1 MGSDRYKV
9 KLLTVLSVF
18 EQKTDKDHP
27 MSADNI
33 ADEAAKRIKIPCNR
47 KGIYDDMSALNDYWF
62 VSNDPRRIEKDEK
75 GRGYYLTNRPF
86 STGDVKLM
94 VDAIESSKYL
104 SEAKTLKLI
113 EALQKLCP
121 ETQVKDMKS
130 QLVVFDRVKSMNTD
144 IHESLSVIS
153 SAIAHNR
160 QIRLKYF
167 DYDVNKKRAYRKKG
181 AFYQMSPYELVYT
194 DDNYYLVAYDAVKKK
209 RTTFRVDRMVSVAI
223 VLMDREG
230 QEAFGDNRKEKL
242 KFQKST
248 FSMFDGKVETV
259 TMRFRINMLNAV
271 IDKFGSDV
279 FITPDDKE
287 HFQISVPVVISQQ
300 FYGWVFGLGNYV
312 TIVGPEKIKK
322 EMAKKL
328 EEIRKRYND

>member
-1 MGSDRYKV
+1 M
-9 KLLTVLSVF
+9 
-18 EQKTDKDHP
+18 
-27 MSADNI
+27 A
-33 ADEAAKRIKIPCNR
+33 
-47 KGIYDDMSALNDYWF
+47 
-62 VSNDPRRIEKDEK
+62 
-75 GRGYYLTNRPF
+75 
-86 STGDVKLM
+86 
-94 VDAIESSKYL
+94 
-104 SEAKTLKLI
+104 
-113 EALQKLCP
+113 
-121 ETQVKDMKS
+121 
-130 QLVVFDRVKSMNTD
+130 
-144 IHESLSVIS
+144 
-153 SAIAHNR
+153 
-160 QIRLKYF
+160 
-167 DYDVNKKRAYRKKG
+167 
-181 AFYQMSPYELVYT
+181 
-194 DDNYYLVAYDAVKKK
+194 
-209 RTTFRVDRMVSVAI
+209 SVAI

-230 QEAFGDNRKEKL
+230 QDAFGDNRKEKL

-287 HFQISVPVVISQQ
+287 HFLISVPVAISQQ